1 MEKPNYKL
9 GGEIMTDRNQSDTC
23 WNTVEHI
30 HAELEEAESKKE
42 WGRCPN
48 LRNCLVDEI
57 YRYLKSQREEN

>member
-9 GGEIMTDRNQSDTC
+9 GGEIMNDRKQSDIC

-30 HAELEEAESKKE
+30 HAALEEAESQKE

-48 LRNCLVDEI
+48 LRNCLVGEI
-57 YRYLKSQREEN
+57 YRYLKIQREEN